1 MNVWGRLFN
10 LSTKK
15 SSIWWKLFS
24 RIKVVNKKAIVFLQ
38 SKRVL
43 LPFCLLKYL
52 TKSGLDSYPMS
63 SYLSVFYFDVCAF
76 PPEIWD
82 YLHRRKTYIDRVN
95 LEFWVFVGL
104 AISSYI
110 QSFVE
115 YVLVIADFLVF
126 NIPSWTMPL
135 YNIFLIIDYKQKRI
149 KN

>member
-24 RIKVVNKKAIVFLQ
+24 RINVVNKKAIVFLQ

-63 SYLSVFYFDVCAF
+63 SYLSACYFDVYAF

-82 YLHRRKTYIDRVN
+82 YLHGRKTYIDRVN
-95 LEFWVFVGL
+95 LEIWVFVGL
-104 AISSYI
+104 ATSSYSKSLLKYI
-110 QSFVE
+110 
-115 YVLVIADFLVF
+115 LVMADFLVF
-126 NIPSWTMPL
+126 NVHWWIIPL
-135 YNIFLIIDYKQKRI
+135 Y
-149 KN
+149 KNCL

>member
-24 RIKVVNKKAIVFLQ
+24 RINVVNKKAIVFLQ

-43 LPFCLLKYL
+43 LPFGNLKEP
-52 TKSGLDSYPMS
+52 TESGLDSYPMS

-82 YLHRRKTYIDRVN
+82 YLHRRKTYNDRVN
-95 LEFWVFVGL
+95 LEFWVFIGL
-104 AISSYI
+104 AISPYI

-115 YVLVIADFLVF
+115 YVLVMADEMEFRVEYTLLDHALIQHFL
-126 NIPSWTMPL
+126 
-135 YNIFLIIDYKQKRI
+135 
-149 KN
+149 

>member
-10 LSTKK
+10 LSMKK
-15 SSIWWKLFS
+15 FSIWWKLFS

-52 TKSGLDSYPMS
+52 IKSGLDSYPMS

-82 YLHRRKTYIDRVN
+82 YLHGRKRYIDRVN
-95 LEFWVFVGL
+95 LEIWVFVGL
-104 AISSYI
+104 ATSSYTK
-110 QSFVE
+110 SLFR
-115 YVLVIADFLVF
+115 YVLVMADCEHWPVF
-126 NIPSWTMPL
+126 SVQCTLMDHSPI
-135 YNIFLIIDYKQKRI
+135 
-149 KN
+149 

>member
-24 RIKVVNKKAIVFLQ
+24 RINVVNKKAIVFLQ

-43 LPFCLLKYL
+43 LPFCFFELP
-52 TKSGLDSYPMS
+52 TESGLDSYPMS

-82 YLHRRKTYIDRVN
+82 YLHRSKTYIDRVN

-104 AISSYI
+104 AISSYTKRL
-110 QSFVE
+110 FK
-115 YVLVIADFLVF
+115 YVLVMADDCEHWPVF
-126 NIPSWTMPL
+126 
-135 YNIFLIIDYKQKRI
+135 IIQCNFIDHSPIQ
-149 KN
+149 

>member
-63 SYLSVFYFDVCAF
+63 SYLSVFYFDFCAF

-82 YLHRRKTYIDRVN
+82 YLHGRKTYIDRVN

-104 AISSYI
+104 AISSYTKSWSKYI
-110 QSFVE
+110 
-115 YVLVIADFLVF
+115 LVMADFLVF
-126 NIPSWTMPL
+126 TVPLSIIPL
-135 YNIFLIIDYKQKRI
+135 YNNFFIIDYKLK
-149 KN
+149 K